1 MLPLAAPQ
9 DSWADAHR
17 LPPCCAPARAPLP
30 RLRRRRR
37 PRPPRHLRLSPAPAP
52 PLARP
57 LLPSSPHPCLRLRHL
72 PPSRPDQHHPSPRA
86 RPRAPPTSTPPVA
99 RAHRSTRALTIR
111 HSPDARL
118 MAAPRGRLPP
128 ATSGRSRPLV
138 YGATD
143 RDRGGDVVSR
153 GAPARKSGR
162 GQPSPPRST
171 PVQSYYSNDDPAART
186 VRDKLPALPVRA
198 KLWRTPRLVHLIDS
212 PSYVLLCFL
221 QR

>member
-1 MLPLAAPQ
+1 MLHPCPHPPCPDCGADDALALRATYHYHPPLPLR
-9 DSWADAHR
+9 W
-17 LPPCCAPARAPLP
+17 LARVF
-30 RLRRRRR
+30 
-37 PRPPRHLRLSPAPAP
+37 PRHLTLVYTCAACHQRVP
-52 PLARP
+52 R
-57 LLPSSPHPCLRLRHL
+57 
-72 PPSRPDQHHPSPRA
+72 QHHPSPRSP
-86 RPRAPPTSTPPVA
+86 PRSSPASAPPPA
-99 RAHRSTRALTIR
+99 RKHRSTRALAIR
-111 HSPDARL
+111 RSPDARL

-153 GAPARKSGR
+153 VAPARKSGR

-171 PVQSYYSNDDPAART
+171 PVRSYYSNDDPAART

-198 KLWRTPRLVHLIDS
+198 KLWRTPRLAHLIDS

>member
-1 MLPLAAPQ
+1 MP
-9 DSWADAHR
+9 
-17 LPPCCAPARAPLP
+17 
-30 RLRRRRR
+30 R
-37 PRPPRHLRLSPAPAP
+37 PRPPCPDCGADDALALRAIYDYHP
-52 PLARP
+52 PLPLRWLAPFFPLHLTRAYACATCHHLVLINTIRP
-57 LLPSSPHPCLRLRHL
+57 H
-72 PPSRPDQHHPSPRA
+72 
-86 RPRAPPTSTPPVA
+86 APV

-153 GAPARKSGR
+153 VAPARKSGR

-171 PVQSYYSNDDPAART
+171 PVRSYYSNDDPAART

-198 KLWRTPRLVHLIDS
+198 KLWRTPRLAHLIDS